1 MATRRTNQEWQT
13 LFECYESSQLTQRA
27 FFVNI
32 TD

>member
-13 LFECYESSQLTQRA
+13 LFECYESSNSLSVL
-27 FFVNI
+27 FVNI